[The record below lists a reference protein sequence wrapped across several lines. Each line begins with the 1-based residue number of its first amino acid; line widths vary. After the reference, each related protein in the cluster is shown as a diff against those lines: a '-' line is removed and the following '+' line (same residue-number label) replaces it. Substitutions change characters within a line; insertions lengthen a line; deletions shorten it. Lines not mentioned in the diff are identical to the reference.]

1 MKKVTL
7 KFPHNGRLITQFVT
21 EMIDELDNDKDK
33 FETMFNGLKTL
44 TDEGDIWFRNYEH
57 DGANINC
64 VFILD
69 SDEAV
74 TKMAPHR
81 AYLESATGFIET
93 TVEDISFD
101 DFAEFAA
108 ERDETRVQHA
118 RKDELDPEGVA
129 TRGESGDSFM

>member
-1 MKKVTL
+1 
-7 KFPHNGRLITQFVT
+7 
-21 EMIDELDNDKDK
+21 
-33 FETMFNGLKTL
+33 
-44 TDEGDIWFRNYEH
+44 
-57 DGANINC
+57 
-64 VFILD
+64 
-69 SDEAV
+69 
-74 TKMAPHR
+74 MAPHR

>member
-7 KFPHNGRLITQFVT
+7 KFPHNGRRLTEFVHNV
-21 EMIDELDNDKDK
+21 IDELDNDKAK
-33 FETMFNGLKTL
+33 FETMFNGLKTM

-57 DGANINC
+57 NGDNIHC

-93 TVEDISFD
+93 TVEDMSFD
-101 DFAEFAA
+101 EFAEFAA
-108 ERDETRVQHA
+108 ERQETRIQHP
-118 RKDELDPEGVA
+118 RKDGLDPEGVA
-129 TRGESGDSFM
+129 QRGADGDSFM

>member
-7 KFPHNGRLITQFVT
+7 KFPHNGRRITQFVT
-21 EMIDELDNDKDK
+21 EMIDELYNDKDK
-33 FETMFNGLKTL
+33 LETMFNGLKTM